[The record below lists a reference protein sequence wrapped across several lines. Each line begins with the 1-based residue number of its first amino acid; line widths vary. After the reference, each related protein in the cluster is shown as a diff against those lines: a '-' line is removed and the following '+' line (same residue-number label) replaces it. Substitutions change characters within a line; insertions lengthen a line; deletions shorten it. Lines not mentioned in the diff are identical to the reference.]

1 MGAGT
6 KAFFERYAR
15 LYGHARAVL
24 AAASGIPTDIQ
35 PNSPE
40 RV

>member
-6 KAFFERYAR
+6 KAFLERYAR
-15 LYGHARAVL
+15 LDDHARAVL

-35 PNSPE
+35 PDYPE

>member
-24 AAASGIPTDIQ
+24 AAASAIPIEI
-35 PNSPE
+35 PPKYPE
-40 RV
+40 RA